1 MIIIT
6 TPRLLKTL
14 LLLVVIGALSSCD
27 SSVGTSNNPDLKT
40 NDGSYTGPPARTA
53 DIRSFQLN
61 FWQFM
66 KEDNRCGQCHGGNQS
81 PTFVNLED
89 VNKAY
94 SEAVQY
100 TNLRDP
106 ASSILVSKVGGGH
119 QCWLTSLSACETT
132 IEQMISNWAND
143 SNVTSARLIQLT
155 PPALRDPG
163 ASKSF
168 PPAADTAGTN
178 GSSFENSVYPLLV
191 GTTPVIANNNC
202 QDCHRESGPPLPQAP
217 FFGSMDVDSAYAAA
231 RSKMNINSP
240 GNSRFVE
247 RLQQLHNCWTN
258 CTADAA
264 AMTAVIKQFADGIV
278 PTTVDGSLR
287 TSKALLLSDGI
298 VASGG
303 NRHEAN
309 LVAIWEF
316 KTRSGNTAFDT
327 SGIDPAVDL
336 RLISDVDTPVTW
348 LGGYGL
354 NFGGGRAQALTFTT
368 EKLHSFIQSTGEYAV
383 EAWLVPANVDQQD
396 ANIISYSGSDNARNF
411 TLGQNLYN
419 YDFYNRIV
427 SAPAELNG
435 EPFLSTGENGEE
447 VAQATLQHVVMNYDP
462 DVGRSI
468 YVNGILIDVSD
479 PLAGPS
485 TINNVW
491 DPGFTLVLGNETS
504 GNRPWQ
510 GQMRMLAIHNRN
522 LSASQV
528 QQNYDVGVGEKFF
541 LLFYVGHR
549 IGIDDSYIMLEVS
562 RFDEYSYLF
571 STPTFVNLDPNWT
584 PVSVDIVGMRIG
596 INGKEALT
604 GQAFANLNTRINSSY
619 DPQLGQ
625 VLSSQGTI
633 ITLENGP
640 DSDEFFLTFEKI
652 GSLER
657 DYTEALPAIPSD
669 PLESGPVSPL
679 DSDIGVRT
687 FQEINTTIAEMTG
700 VPVINGVVN
709 SVYSDYIQ
717 QLPSVEA
724 IDAFL
729 PSHQMAIAQL
739 SLTSCSE
746 LVNTELPPSTPVFFA
761 GFDFTQTAQEAFG
774 PVAASVVNPTA
785 IAMEENRI
793 QANRDLVITRLLT
806 ATMNVD
812 PLLASNNLSIHPAQS
827 DISDLLGAKDPQFLD
842 ATIAPTYDSLISQLI
857 VTCTPAILGGS
868 CTPENTAARTAQIVK
883 AVCAATVGSAV
894 MVVQ

>member
-1 MIIIT
+1 MIT
-6 TPRLLKTL
+6 TPKLLKPL
-14 LLLVVIGALSSCD
+14 LLLFVIGALASCD
-27 SSVGTSNNPDLKT
+27 SSVGTSDNPDLKT
-40 NDGSYTGPPARTA
+40 DDAAYTGPPAKTA

-66 KEDNRCGQCHGGNQS
+66 KEDNRCGQCHGDDQS

-94 SEAVQY
+94 SVAVNY
-100 TNLRDP
+100 TNLQDP

-155 PPALRDPG
+155 PPELREPG
-163 ASKSF
+163 ESKSF
-168 PPAADTAGTN
+168 PPTADTAGIN
-178 GSSFENSVYPLLV
+178 GSSFANTVYPLLV

-202 QDCHRESGPPLPQAP
+202 QNCHRESGPPLPQAP
-217 FFGSMDVDSAYAAA
+217 FFGSLDVESAYAAA

-258 CTADAA
+258 CTSDAA
-264 AMTAVIKQFADGIV
+264 AMTAVIEQFADGIEL
-278 PTTVDGSLR
+278 TEVDGSLR
-287 TSKALLLSDGI
+287 TSMALRLGDGI

-309 LVAIWEF
+309 LIALWEF

-336 RLISDVDTPVTW
+336 RLISDVATPVTW
-348 LGGYGL
+348 LSSYGL
-354 NFGGGRAQALTFTT
+354 NFGGGRAQALTFTS

-419 YDFYNRIV
+419 YDFYNRIA
-427 SAPAELNG
+427 SDPAAPNG
-435 EPFLSTGENGEE
+435 DPFLSTGDNDEE
-447 VAQATLQHVVMNYDP
+447 IAQANLQHVVMNYDP
-462 DVGRSI
+462 DIGRSI
-468 YVNGILIDVSD
+468 YVNGILVDVSD
-479 PLAGPS
+479 PVAGSS

-491 DPGFTLVLGNETS
+491 DDGFTLVLGNETS

-510 GQMRMLAIHNRN
+510 GQVRMLAIHNRN
-522 LSASQV
+522 LSELQV
-528 QQNYDVGVGEKFF
+528 RQNFDVGVGENFF

-549 IGIDDSYIMLEVS
+549 IGIDDSYIMFEVS

-571 STPTFVNLDPNWT
+571 NKPTFVNLDPNWT

-604 GQAFANLNTRINSSY
+604 GQAFANLNARINSSY

-652 GSLER
+652 GPLER
-657 DYTEALPAIPSD
+657 DYIEALPAIPSD
-669 PLESGPVSPL
+669 PLASGPISPL
-679 DSDIGVRT
+679 ESDIGVRT
-687 FQEINTTIAEMTG
+687 FQEINATIAEMTG
-700 VPVINGVVN
+700 VPVINDVVN

-717 QLPSVEA
+717 QLPGVEA

-739 SLTSCSE
+739 ALTSCSE
-746 LVNTELPPSTPVFFA
+746 LVNTEVPLPVLFVD
-761 GFDFTQTAQEAFG
+761 FDFTQTAQEAFG
-774 PVAASVVNPTA
+774 PVAATA
-785 IAMEENRI
+785 ADPAAEEIRI
-793 QANRDLVITRLLT
+793 QANRDLIITRLLT

-827 DISDLLGAKDPQFLD
+827 DISDLLGAKDPQILE
-842 ATIAPTYDSLISQLI
+842 AGIVPTYDSLISQLI
-857 VTCTPAILGGS
+857 DTCTPAIPGNP
-868 CTPENTAARTAQIVK
+868 CTPEDTVARTAQIVK